1 MYFRGG
7 IVLFHLNL
15 IYIMKNLSFIFVFI
29 FNYSFSQTFSLSN
42 QNHYGTTGLNNC
54 QMALQTN
61 EGGFLLISSL
71 TSANN
76 DHVGP
81 VYGNQD
87 AWLIKLDNNKQIEW
101 ELVYGGSDDDLFSD
115 FIVLSNGNILVSGH
129 SNSPISGNKTV
140 GTNGFYDYWVLMLDS
155 LGNILWQKNFGTD
168 QNDQI
173 SQKSIVKINENS
185 FLIGGRT
192 TGGINADK
200 TDASNGGIDM
210 WFIKIDVL
218 GNLVSDFSIGGDSDD
233 YLVKTQLLSN
243 DYFLM
248 LSSSTSG
255 ISGDKN
261 SAFVGGG
268 GDSWI
273 IESDTNG
280 IVLNQNFYG
289 GTGTDALGDFME
301 NGSEIVLTGY
311 SDSPISGNKQSSKL
325 GNVDGIILKMNSSLV
340 PISEQSYGGS
350 GSWSYFREIN
360 KLSNNKFIFSGLTR
374 GTTNP
379 YRNLPSNGANDIW
392 LFGTNENLDYE
403 WNYSFGG
410 DGNESIVLLNQISNY
425 EFDVIG
431 HYESSSFS
439 GDLTVPNY
447 GTLSDILY
455 ARIDSDLFIFENEN
469 SFSIYPNPTS
479 DYLFIDNI
487 SNIISEYTITNINGQ
502 VVKFEKYQ
510 NKIDVSNL
518 TNGIYFISVNDKNTK
533 STLKFIKN

>member
-1 MYFRGG
+1 
-7 IVLFHLNL
+7 
-15 IYIMKNLSFIFVFI
+15 MKNLSFIFVFI

-210 WFIKIDVL
+210 WFIKIL
-218 GNLVSDFSIGGDSDD
+218 I
-233 YLVKTQLLSN
+233 
-243 DYFLM
+243 
-248 LSSSTSG
+248 
-255 ISGDKN
+255 
-261 SAFVGGG
+261 
-268 GDSWI
+268 
-273 IESDTNG
+273 
-280 IVLNQNFYG
+280 
-289 GTGTDALGDFME
+289 
-301 NGSEIVLTGY
+301 
-311 SDSPISGNKQSSKL
+311 
-325 GNVDGIILKMNSSLV
+325 
-340 PISEQSYGGS
+340 
-350 GSWSYFREIN
+350 
-360 KLSNNKFIFSGLTR
+360 
-374 GTTNP
+374 
-379 YRNLPSNGANDIW
+379 
-392 LFGTNENLDYE
+392 
-403 WNYSFGG
+403 
-410 DGNESIVLLNQISNY
+410 
-425 EFDVIG
+425 
-431 HYESSSFS
+431 
-439 GDLTVPNY
+439 
-447 GTLSDILY
+447 
-455 ARIDSDLFIFENEN
+455 
-469 SFSIYPNPTS
+469 
-479 DYLFIDNI
+479 
-487 SNIISEYTITNINGQ
+487 
-502 VVKFEKYQ
+502 
-510 NKIDVSNL
+510 
-518 TNGIYFISVNDKNTK
+518 
-533 STLKFIKN
+533 